1 MQITNDTPVSASMS
15 LTGEEVQSSD
25 PRTNQTAV
33 STDQTGTHMEN
44 STENTHTNHDQDTHL
59 EIDNSTQPQLSK
71 QTIDQNTESTCNV
84 LDKDK
89 YTFNLFIKAVNDKTT
104 STILAKSIDNRVY
117 RYHYDENRLGPVCVL
132 LESLSR
138 EALEDTMTICIL
150 KNILD
155 IEEPP
160 WKDYLISLHEFA
172 NTGST
177 MV

>member
-1 MQITNDTPVSASMS
+1 M
-15 LTGEEVQSSD
+15 
-25 PRTNQTAV
+25 
-33 STDQTGTHMEN
+33 
-44 STENTHTNHDQDTHL
+44 
-59 EIDNSTQPQLSK
+59 
-71 QTIDQNTESTCNV
+71 
-84 LDKDK
+84 DKDK

-155 IEEPP
+155 IEELP